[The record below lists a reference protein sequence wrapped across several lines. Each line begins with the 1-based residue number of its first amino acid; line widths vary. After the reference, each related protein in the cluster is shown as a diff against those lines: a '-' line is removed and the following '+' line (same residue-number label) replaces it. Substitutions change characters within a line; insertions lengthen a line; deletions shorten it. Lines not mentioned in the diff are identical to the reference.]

1 MSQHP
6 LNLGVRF
13 LLELAALVA
22 YGMLGWHL
30 GSSLLLKVVL
40 ALVFVVLAA
49 LLWGLPAVAGDR
61 GRSDKGPLMV
71 PGWVRLIVE
80 TGVLAGAVWSF
91 YVAGAGMI
99 GFWFGVVAVVQCL
112 TAYDRILWL
121 AGFNPHW
128 SSRANA

>member
-6 LNLGVRF
+6 INLGVRF
-13 LLELAALVA
+13 LLELAALAA

-30 GSSLLLKVVL
+30 GSSLLLKMAL

-80 TGVLAGAVWSF
+80 TGVWAGAVWSF
-91 YVAGAGMI
+91 YAVGAGTV

-121 AGFNPHW
+121 TGFNPHW
-128 SSRANA
+128 SSRVNT

>member
-6 LNLGVRF
+6 INLGVRF

-30 GSSLLLKVVL
+30 GSNLFLKVVL
-40 ALVFVVLAA
+40 ALAFVVLAA

-61 GRSDKGPLMV
+61 GRSEKGPLMV
-71 PGWVRLIVE
+71 PGWVRLVVE
-80 TGVLAGAVWSF
+80 TGVFVGAVWSF
-91 YVAGAGMI
+91 YIAGVGI
-99 GFWFGVVAVVQCL
+99 VGFWFAIVAIVQCL

-121 AGFNPHW
+121 AGFNPGW
-128 SSRANA
+128 SSRSEA

>member
-6 LNLGVRF
+6 INLAVRF

-30 GSSLLLKVVL
+30 GSSLFLKVVL

-61 GRSDKGPLMV
+61 GRSDKGALMV

-80 TGVLAGAVWSF
+80 TGVFVGAVWSF
-91 YVAGAGMI
+91 YSVGASI
-99 GFWFGVVAVVQCL
+99 AGFWFGVVAIVQCL

-121 AGFNPHW
+121 AGFNPGW
-128 SSRANA
+128 SSRTNA

>member
-91 YVAGAGMI
+91 YAAGAGMV

-112 TAYDRILWL
+112 TAYDRIFWL
-121 AGFNPHW
+121 AGFNPKW
-128 SSRANA
+128 SSQANV